1 MQKRAFVI
9 LFIAF
14 FTLLGGVNLYAQSCA
29 TQFGGTTFQHKSG
42 VTATYY
48 DLTDVSFVDPT
59 SEYITVGS
67 GYSFQNT
74 SPASLATSRY
84 TISETDGLVLHGR
97 ELGQYGFFSYQLSS
111 LLTAAGRNSY
121 KVEIVFS
128 AAQQTG
134 CSTSIEGWNN
144 YIKMKCSPAADAEY
158 KTINFGTTYTYSYT
172 FTAASSSQ
180 TFAFLSDYSN
190 GCGLLSVKSI
200 RVTGCFDKAIVSS
213 NGNKVCA
220 GELNTLTAKGLTG
233 GSYTWEQSIDNKFT
247 WQPLVG
253 NQQSIN
259 VDVKTDTYYRVTS
272 GSETLVSSLIRP
284 IVCCAVSG
292 DRQTMSA
299 EEFTF
304 TGPRTSNSSCQ
315 YTYKSSG
322 NINEGQYA
330 VVHSAADGGHWIN
343 RKLKGHTT
351 NGLQP
356 DDGFLLVNAARG
368 AGMFYEQYINNQL
381 CQNTMYDFSA
391 FIANACPDDGKAGR
405 IPVNAGFKVYGCT
418 SPGNCPVELLSV
430 ESGNLP
436 DGTDWTEKGGSF
448 NSGSYTSVKIQVFNN
463 INAPG
468 TGTVDG
474 NDIAIDDI
482 TFSTC
487 SPEIKMYSNS
497 ELTNQDTTVCD
508 YGNDVT
514 LNLIAAA
521 VYDMTDFFTTPYY
534 LMQQS
539 NTPTG
544 PWTQVGVSQT
554 SNTFAITVPATQ
566 SAPIYYRTWVA
577 GDQTTVEKVSQG
589 QPVSGCGSVSAVT
602 DPISVRYHC
611 GCSPT
616 TPPTVTAYSQ
626 CPCQTGTSL
635 LADLVTSDKTQLRFY
650 SDATGGTALPA
661 TKTFDCRTVHDTVY
675 YVTNQF
681 ATVGTTEYCESDRIP
696 ININIKDA
704 VQFTISPKD
713 ITTCLTSGVN
723 LTYTVS
729 NVVPAGA
736 QITWKTSPD
745 ITGTTYTLSAT
756 EGSGTINIEA
766 TDASACL
773 ATDQVTYQLLNTPD
787 FTLSAPTMVCVSNP
801 VAEIKAQVSA
811 GSGSYQWFKNGV
823 EVANGTMTLGQTE
836 ITYNDPAVA
845 SAEGSVTYR
854 LKLDNGICFTE
865 KTVSVSVGDRID
877 IPITASVPA
886 QNNTICLGATID
898 LTAGYTLNAG
908 ESLTWTVG
916 GVVVPETG
924 TVLASQQP
932 TANTTYLVS
941 LVGGTC
947 EGDGSITINVD
958 TPPAPAIMVDKD
970 VICEGTQINITD
982 SDPNTATSYVWMQEI
997 SPYAYQEISQQTSK
1011 NISGFTPTVTANY
1024 KKISYNGMCSVESN
1038 EVTVTVYPAIVFNIE
1053 PIDRTICEG
1062 EDVTITMSGY
1072 PTGSTTEWFDKATT
1086 SLISSDP
1093 STVVTPLQTTVY
1105 TARVTNIC
1113 TAEKDLTISVLPP
1126 MNPQISQPTAIC
1138 LGDSTILTVSG
1149 NGIVSY
1155 SWVPSGSLD
1164 SPSAATTIARPKT
1177 NTQYIVTVGNGVCD
1191 VTATTE
1197 VTVNALPLFD
1207 TIEEQ
1212 NTENCTTRSVTVTA
1226 KEGTPPYQFS
1236 EDGDN
1241 FTTQNVFTG
1250 MTSGWNTLFVI
1261 DAYTCKG
1268 DTSFYLE
1275 PYPIIPDRFV
1285 TPNNDNTNELWTV
1298 ENLNCYSA
1306 YIVEIFDRFGKRL
1319 YEWRKGSYSK
1329 SANPE
1334 DFPGWDGMYNGH
1346 QLPST
1351 DYWYLI
1357 TVEEIRKQYN
1367 GHFILKR

>member
-1 MQKRAFVI
+1 MQKRV
-9 LFIAF
+9 LFILTTTF
-14 FTLLGGVNLYAQSCA
+14 FTLLGGVNLYAQSCP
-29 TQFGGTTFQHKSG
+29 TQFGGTTFQPKSG

-48 DLTDVSFVDPT
+48 DLSDVSFVDPT
-59 SEYITVGS
+59 SENITFGT

-74 SPASLATSRY
+74 SPASLSTSRY
-84 TISETDGLVLHGR
+84 TISKTDGLVLHCR
-97 ELGQYGFFSYQLSS
+97 EIDQFGFFSYQLSG

-128 AAQQTG
+128 AVRQSG
-134 CSTSIEGWNN
+134 CSTSIQDWNN
-144 YIKMKCSPAADAEY
+144 YIKMQCTPVADAQY

-172 FTAASSSQ
+172 FTATSSSQ
-180 TFAFLSDYSN
+180 TFAFSSDYSN

-200 RVTGCFDKAIVSS
+200 KVTGCFDKTIVSS

-233 GSYTWEQSIDNKFT
+233 ASYTWEQSIDNKST

-253 NQQSIN
+253 NQQSID
-259 VDVKTDTYYRVTS
+259 VEVKTDTYYRVTS
-272 GSETLVSSLIRP
+272 GTEILVSDLIRP

-292 DRQTMSA
+292 ERQTMSA
-299 EEFTF
+299 EQFTF
-304 TGPRTSNSSCQ
+304 TGTRTSNASCQ

-322 NINEGQYA
+322 NIDEGQYA
-330 VVHSAADGGHWIN
+330 VVHSAADGGYWTN
-343 RKLKGHTT
+343 RTLRGHTT
-351 NGLQP
+351 NGGV
-356 DDGFLLVNAARG
+356 DDGFILVNAARG

-381 CQNTMYDFSA
+381 CENTIYDFSA
-391 FIANACPDDGKAGR
+391 FIANACPDDGKVGR
-405 IPVNAGFKVYGCT
+405 VPVNAGFKVFGCT
-418 SPGNCPVELLSV
+418 APGNCPDELLSV

-436 DGTDWTEKGGSF
+436 DGTNWTEKGGSF
-448 NSGSYTSVKIQVFNN
+448 NSGSYKSVNIQIFNN
-463 INAPG
+463 IEAPG
-468 TGTVDG
+468 TGAVDG

-497 ELTNQDTTVCD
+497 ALTSQDTIVCD
-508 YGNDVT
+508 DGNDVA
-514 LNLIAAA
+514 LSLIAAA
-521 VYDMTDFFTTPYY
+521 VYDMKDFFLTPYY

-539 NTPTG
+539 SSQTG
-544 PWTQVGVSQT
+544 PWTQVGTAQT
-554 SNTFAITVPATQ
+554 SNTFAITVPATLTTK
-566 SAPIYYRTWVA
+566 IYYRTWVA

-602 DPISVRYHC
+602 DPIAVSYHC
-611 GCSPT
+611 NCKPT
-616 TPPTVTAYSQ
+616 TPPIVNAYSE

-661 TKTFDCRTVHDTVY
+661 TKKFDCRTVHDTIY
-675 YVTNQF
+675 YVTNQL
-681 ATVGTTEYCESDRIP
+681 ANTLVDEYCESDRVP
-696 ININIKDA
+696 INIHIKDA
-704 VQFTISPKD
+704 VQFTVSPKD
-713 ITTCLTSGVN
+713 ITTCLTNGVN
-723 LTYTVS
+723 LTYTIS
-729 NVVPAGA
+729 NIVPANA
-736 QITWKTSPD
+736 QIKWGTTPESF
-745 ITGTTYTLSAT
+745 GTTYTLSAS

-766 TDASACL
+766 TDPSACL
-773 ATDQVTYQLLNTPD
+773 ATDAVTYELLNTPD

-811 GSGSYQWFKNGV
+811 GTGSYQWFKNDV
-823 EVANGTMTLGQTE
+823 EVANGTMMPGQTE
-836 ITYNDPAVA
+836 ITYNDAAVA
-845 SAEGSVTYR
+845 TAEGSVTYK

-877 IPITASVPA
+877 IPVTASAPA

-916 GVVVPETG
+916 GVVLPETG

-958 TPPAPAIMVDKD
+958 TPPAPAITVDKD
-970 VICEGTQINITD
+970 VICEGTQVNITD
-982 SDPNTATSYVWMQEI
+982 SDPNTATRYVWMQEI
-997 SPYAYQEISQQTSK
+997 SPYAYQDISQQTGK
-1011 NISGFTPTVTANY
+1011 DITGFQPTVTAKY
-1024 KKISYNGMCSVESN
+1024 KKISYNGVCSTESN
-1038 EVTVTVYPAIVFNIE
+1038 EITVTVYPAIVFNIE
-1053 PIDRTICEG
+1053 PIGRTICEG
-1062 EDVTITMSGY
+1062 ENITITMSGY
-1072 PTGSTTEWFDKATT
+1072 PTGSTTEWFEKATS

-1093 STVVTPLQTTVY
+1093 STVVTPTQTTIY

-1113 TAEKDLTISVLPP
+1113 TAEKDLTVSVLPP
-1126 MNPQISQPTAIC
+1126 INPQISQPTSFC

-1149 NGIVSY
+1149 NGITSY
-1155 SWVPSGSLD
+1155 SWVPSSSLD
-1164 SPSAATTIARPKT
+1164 SPNEATTVARPKT
-1177 NTQYIVTVGNGVCD
+1177 DTQYIVTVSNGVCE
-1191 VTATTE
+1191 VTATTN
-1197 VTVNALPLFD
+1197 VHVNPLPLFD

-1236 EDGDN
+1236 EDGNN
-1241 FTTQNVFTG
+1241 FITQNVFTG
-1250 MTSGWNTLFVI
+1250 MTSGWNKLFVI
-1261 DAYTCKG
+1261 DANTCKG
-1268 DTSFYLE
+1268 DTSFYLA
-1275 PYPIIPDRFV
+1275 PYPIIPDRLV

-1306 YIVEIFDRFGKRL
+1306 YIVEIFDRYGKRL

-1329 SANPE
+1329 SSNSE
-1334 DFPGWDGMYNGH
+1334 DFPGWDGIYNGH